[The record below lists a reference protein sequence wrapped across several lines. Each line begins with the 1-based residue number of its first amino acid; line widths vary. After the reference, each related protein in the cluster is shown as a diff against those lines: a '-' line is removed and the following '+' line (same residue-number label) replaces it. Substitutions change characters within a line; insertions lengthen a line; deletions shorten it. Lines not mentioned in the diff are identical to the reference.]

1 MAAVQWMSTIGL
13 LAHQK
18 LEQAK
23 NEKNAKKLKDVNAKT
38 AHLLGDI
45 REALANIPSLK
56 RAQNWQKSI
65 EKLQDEYHMPRFVIG
80 VLGDTGSG
88 KSSLVN
94 AVLDEERVVPTNC
107 MRACTAVITE
117 ISWNQSEDPAKKYR
131 AEIEFITQA
140 EWTTEVI
147 ALHRDIL
154 DHNGRISSDVRN
166 ADSDAGIAYAVL
178 KTVYPQYT
186 DEQLREANPGVL
198 ASLDKVQ
205 EVLGKTQ
212 IVEERECDSF
222 YPKIQSFVDSEEK
235 RVDDDSG
242 TTNTTPQQQ
251 KMAFWPLI
259 KVVRVFLK
267 SDVVSTGAVLVDLPG
282 GRDFNATRAAVAA
295 KYIKECSRLWVV
307 APINRAVDDKT
318 ARDLMGDHFK
328 QQLKYDGLYN
338 NITFICTKADEISIE
353 EATSS
358 LGIKETIIKAQERAI
373 QMETQMEEKKQ
384 ELAILE
390 HKKSRILVK
399 QRIVKQEV
407 DSWAAAHKKVSKGG
421 TVFAPVLSPQK
432 RKRSRLE
439 TEKEAATAK
448 KVKKEVVS
456 SDTDDDNSNESD
468 LGESDDEDE
477 DDCDQPGPLTRE
489 ETQKKLIELKAVK
502 KDLRDE
508 KRGLIE
514 RESELKSDIQN
525 LKQQR
530 STIENSMY
538 SVCIQ
543 GRNTYTRS
551 YIKKDFVF
559 GLKEL
564 DEELLAE
571 QQQDSTQ
578 QVQGDISDYKQI
590 EIDLPVFCISSRG
603 YQQLRKR
610 MKKDRRV
617 VGFASL
623 NDTEIPGLRTHT
635 IQLAAS
641 IQVIHFRHHLSRI
654 CRLLGALDLFVAGD
668 VANIKLSDK
677 EKQNE
682 TEKIEKSLSELGET
696 LNDAIARCMEDCH
709 KIMKQGI
716 LKSVSSGAAKAA
728 EKALSTAE
736 GWGANY
742 DAGGL
747 RYPTYKAIC
756 RRSGVFKGSSGSYD
770 FNEGNVAN
778 TRSDLLKPLKNC
790 TAYDWDLT
798 FRTRLPEKLKSL
810 ATSMKQLID
819 GFHTRMKN
827 RRFLVENSEF
837 VSEVLMKLL
846 LAQKETLIHIGNEQ
860 QKLVNKSGKE
870 ANRLF
875 APVIQ
880 QAMLQAYN
888 RCEEQYGKG
897 CFITMKGI
905 MTAHVEY
912 NKDTMFMNASRD
924 VEKAVI
930 CMLRDV
936 ERMIRH
942 DTNSVINAMHEDYIS
957 LVGEV
962 ANEADSR
969 ARKIL
974 GPVLTEFYKK
984 LNVALT
990 PAPETIGIGIKRE
1003 ASGDEYRP
1011 GDDDSD

>member
-1 MAAVQWMSTIGL
+1 MPKTQVVSFTGL

-23 NEKNAKKLKDVNAKT
+23 NEKDATKLKDVNAKT

-45 REALANIPSLK
+45 REALASIPNLK
-56 RAQNWQKSI
+56 RAQNWRKSV

-88 KSSLVN
+88 KSSLIN

-147 ALHRDIL
+147 ALHREIL

-166 ADSDAGIAYAVL
+166 PDSDAGIAYAVL

-186 DEQLREANPGVL
+186 DEQLREADPAVL

-212 IVEERECDSF
+212 IVEEGECDSF
-222 YPKIQSFVDSEEK
+222 YPKIRSFVDSEEK
-235 RVDDDSG
+235 RAENDSG
-242 TTNTTPQQQ
+242 ITNTTPQQQ

-267 SDVVSTGAVLVDLPG
+267 SDAVSTGAVIVDLPG
-282 GRDFNATRAAVAA
+282 GRDSNATRAAVAA
-295 KYIKECSRLWVV
+295 KYVKECSRLWVV

-353 EATSS
+353 EAASS
-358 LGIKETIIKAQERAI
+358 LGIKQTIIEAQERAI
-373 QMETQMEEKKQ
+373 QMEAQMEENKQ
-384 ELAILE
+384 ELAILV
-390 HKKSRILVK
+390 HQKSSILVK
-399 QRIVKQEV
+399 QRIVRTEV
-407 DSWAAAHKKVSKGG
+407 DTWSTLHKQVSKGR
-421 TVFAPVLSPQK
+421 TAFAPSISPQK

-439 TEKEAATAK
+439 TENEAATAK

-468 LGESDDEDE
+468 LGESDDD
-477 DDCDQPGPLTRE
+477 DDCDQPGPLTQE
-489 ETQKKLIELKAVK
+489 ETQKKLNELKAVK
-502 KDLRDE
+502 KALKDE
-508 KRGLIE
+508 KHSLTK
-514 RESELKSDIQN
+514 RESELEAGIKN

-530 STIENSMY
+530 SATKNSMY

-543 GRNTYTRS
+543 GRNKYTRS
-551 YIKKDFVF
+551 HIKKDFAF

-571 QQQDSTQ
+571 QQQDITQ
-578 QVQGDISDYKQI
+578 QVQGDTSDYKQI
-590 EIDLPVFCISSRG
+590 EKDLPVFCISSRG

-617 VGFASL
+617 VGFSSL
-623 NDTEIPGLRTHT
+623 DDTEIPGLRTHT

-641 IQVIHFRHHLSRI
+641 IQVIHFRHHLSEI

-668 VANIKLSDK
+668 VANNKLSDK
-677 EKQNE
+677 EKQDE
-682 TEKIEKSLSELGET
+682 TENIEKSLSELGET
-696 LNDAIARCMEDCH
+696 LSDAIARCMEDCH

-716 LKSVSSGAAKAA
+716 LKHIGSGAEKAA

-736 GWGANY
+736 GWGAKY

-747 RYPTYKAIC
+747 RYQTYKAIC
-756 RRSGVFKGSSGSYD
+756 RRFH
-770 FNEGNVAN
+770 
-778 TRSDLLKPLKNC
+778 SDLLKPLKNC

-798 FRTRLPEKLKSL
+798 FHSRLPEKLTSL

-819 GFHTRMKN
+819 GFHRRMKD
-827 RRFLVENSEF
+827 RRFLVENNEF
-837 VSEVLMKLL
+837 VSEVFMKLL
-846 LAQKETLIHIGNEQ
+846 IAQKETLIHIGNEQ

-888 RCEEQYGKG
+888 TCKNQYGKG
-897 CFITMKGI
+897 CFITMKRI
-905 MTAHVEY
+905 MATHVEY
-912 NKDTMFMNASRD
+912 TKSTMFMDAAREI
-924 VEKAVI
+924 EKAVI

-936 ERMIRH
+936 EKMIRH
-942 DTNSVINAMHEDYIS
+942 DTNSVINAMHEDYIG

-962 ANEADSR
+962 ANEADNR

-974 GPVLTEFYKK
+974 GPVVTEFYKK

-990 PAPETIGIGIKRE
+990 PAPEAAAPEEAAAEEEEAAPETIDVGTKRE
-1003 ASGDEYRP
+1003 ASDDEYRP